1 MALSNSERVGKCLEL
16 LNLGLASFVERELK
30 RSLGKEWFSSIQSTL
45 HDHQSSG
52 LKSDVAHWDTQ
63 LLLQVMINFWKQVF
77 ESTLGKNGRNMVG
90 ELVDIR
96 NRWAHQKAFNTAD
109 ALRGIDTIQR
119 LLNAVSSDKANE
131 VEKHHHEVMRHRFED
146 LSRQESKKVERAT
159 IEGRPE
165 MGLKPWREVATP
177 HDDVCS
183 GKFQVAEFA
192 ADLWQVYR
200 GEAKGEYGDPV
211 EFFARTY
218 LTEGLKQL
226 LTMGLERLSGTGGD
240 PVVELQTNFGGGKT
254 HSMLALYHLFGG
266 TLPSKLPGVDALIK
280 DSKIEVPKKVSRA
293 VLVGTQIDPG
303 KAHEKPDGTV
313 VRTLWGEIAW
323 QLGGKEGYKL
333 IADADKNGTNPGE
346 GLITLFKKYSPCLV
360 MIDEWVA
367 YARQLRDN
375 NDLPAGSFD
384 THFTFAQAL
393 SECAKAVPNTF
404 LVVSVPASDEQEIGG
419 SIGEK
424 ALGRLKNALGR
435 VQTPWRPAT
444 PEEGFEIVRRRLFV
458 QDQSLAAHRDAVV
471 KAFFDKYQAEHHEF
485 PAVCKDLNYRERMRA
500 AYPIHPVLFDFL
512 FDYWSTLERFQRT
525 RGVLRLMA
533 TVIHSLWKSG
543 DKNLMIL
550 PAFTPID
557 DPSVQE
563 ELQKQLDD
571 RWESVLSNDIDGA
584 TSSPVTLDN
593 GNPNLGRFSACRRV
607 ARTIFMGSAPM
618 VKQHTKG
625 ISSKEIALACFQPGE
640 QVAIFGDALR
650 RISQESSYLNED
662 SGRYWFSTQATIA
675 TKARELAQHFLEKR
689 EPVLQFIQEQVRKEV
704 SGSSGRGDFV
714 RVHPIPNGPNDIPDE
729 PETRLVILGASAFHV
744 GKQKD
749 SPALRAAK
757 AILESRGSSPRVNQN
772 SLVFLAPDMDGL
784 ESLIKAGAE
793 LLGWEDVLAKRDQL
807 DLSPSTVKQA
817 EGRHKTAKSTFE
829 LRLPEAFMW
838 LIYPTQSSAVNPV
851 QWIDERLTGQ
861 DSLAIRASKKLLSSE
876 QLLSSLG
883 PNTLRKELDSVPLW
897 KGDYVRIKDLAG
909 YFAQYLY
916 LPRLRS
922 VDVLLNAVEQGL
934 NRMSWNV
941 DSFAYADEVDSSTGQ
956 YKGLDSGKLI
966 RPVLNETSVL
976 VKADIAHAR
985 LRTRSEAG
993 KTPNSTHSEPSE
1005 GSRIPDSKPAGGTPL
1020 PALSQP
1026 KVFYASVP
1034 IKDPGRFLKEAGTLN
1049 TEVISQLT
1057 AIYGADA
1064 EITIEV
1070 RINVQDGIP
1079 DNVRKAVSENCKT
1092 LKYQNF
1098 NFEE

>member
-1 MALSNSERVGKCLEL
+1 MAISNAERIGKCLEL
-16 LNLGLASFVERELK
+16 LNQGLSPYVERELK
-30 RSLGKEWFSSIQSTL
+30 RGLGKDWLLSVQASL
-45 HDHQSSG
+45 RDHQAAG
-52 LKSDVAHWDTQ
+52 LKSDVAQWDTQ
-63 LLLQVMINFWKQVF
+63 LLLQVMTLFWKQVF

-90 ELVDIR
+90 ELIETR

-109 ALRGIDTIQR
+109 AVRGLDTIQR
-119 LLNAVSSDKANE
+119 LLHAVSSEKAAE
-131 VEKHHHEVMRHRFED
+131 VEKHYHEVMRNRFED
-146 LSRQESKKVERAT
+146 LSRLESKKVERAT

-200 GEAKGEYGDPV
+200 GEAKGEYGEPV

-226 LTMGLERLSGTGGD
+226 LKMGLERLSDAGGD

-266 TLPSKLPGVDALIK
+266 TLPSKLPGVDALVK
-280 DSKIEVPKKVSRA
+280 DLKLEVPKKVNRA
-293 VLVGTQIDPG
+293 VIVGTQIDPG
-303 KAHEKPDGTV
+303 KPHEKTDGTV
-313 VRTLWGEIAW
+313 VHTLWGEIAW
-323 QLGGKEGYKL
+323 QLGGKEGYKIL
-333 IADADKNGTNPGE
+333 ADADKKGTNPGE
-346 GLITLFKKYSPCLV
+346 ALKTLFRKYSPCLV

-419 SIGEK
+419 SMGEK

-485 PAVCKDLNYRERMRA
+485 PPGCKELTYRERMKA

-550 PAFTPID
+550 PAFVPID

-571 RWESVLSNDIDGA
+571 RWESVLGNDIDGA
-584 TSSPVTLDN
+584 TSSPVNLDN
-593 GNPNLGRFSACRRV
+593 GNPNLGRYSACRRV

-625 ISSKEIALACFQPGE
+625 ITSKEIALASFQPGE

-650 RISQESSYLNED
+650 RISQESSYLNEEA
-662 SGRYWFSTQATIA
+662 GRYWFSTQATIA
-675 TKARELAQHFLEKR
+675 TKARELAQHYLEKR

-714 RVHPIPNGPNDIPDE
+714 RVHPIPTGPNDIPDE
-729 PETRLVILGASAFHV
+729 PETRLVILGASAPHISR
-744 GKQKD
+744 QKD
-749 SPALRAAK
+749 TPALRAAK
-757 AILESRGSSPRVNQN
+757 ALLESRGTSPRVNQN

-784 ESLIKAGAE
+784 EALIKAAAE
-793 LLGWEDVLAKRDQL
+793 LLGWEEVLSKKDEL

-817 EGRHKTAKSTFE
+817 EARHKTAKSTFE

-838 LIYPTQSSAVNPV
+838 LIYPTQSSATNSV
-851 QWIDERLTGQ
+851 QWVDERLTGQ
-861 DSLAIRASKKLLSSE
+861 ESLAVRASKKLISAE
-876 QLLSSLG
+876 QLLTSLG
-883 PNTLRKELDSVPLW
+883 PNSLRKELDNVPLW
-897 KGDYVRIKDLAG
+897 KGEHVRLKDLAG

-916 LPRLRS
+916 LPRLKS
-922 VDVLLNAVEQGL
+922 SEVLLQAIEQGL
-934 NRMSWNV
+934 SRLSWST
-941 DSFAYADEVDSSTGQ
+941 DTFAYADEYDSSIGQ
-956 YKGLDSGKLI
+956 YKGLSAGSI
-966 RPVLNETSVL
+966 VRPVLNETAVL
-976 VKADIAHAR
+976 VKGDVASLILNKQKESSKSPVAS
-985 LRTRSEAG
+985 SENPGAA
-993 KTPNSTHSEPSE
+993 STHT
-1005 GSRIPDSKPAGGTPL
+1005 GSRQTGVPA
-1020 PALSQP
+1020 PATVQP

-1034 IKDPGRFLKEAGTLN
+1034 VKDPSRFLKEAGTLN

-1057 AIYGADA
+1057 GIYGAEA

-1070 RINVQDGIP
+1070 RINVQEGIP
-1079 DNVRKAVSENCKT
+1079 DSVKKAVTENCKT

>member
-1 MALSNSERVGKCLEL
+1 MAISNAERIGKSLEL
-16 LNLGLASFVERELK
+16 LNQGLSPFVDRELK
-30 RSLGKEWFSSIQSTL
+30 RNLGKEWLSAVRGTL
-45 HDHQSSG
+45 HDHQSAG
-52 LKSDVAHWDTQ
+52 LKNEVSQWDTQ
-63 LLLQVMINFWKQVF
+63 LLLQVMINFWRQAF
-77 ESTLGKNGRNMVG
+77 EGTLGKNGRNIVG

-109 ALRGIDTIQR
+109 ALRGLDTIQR
-119 LLNAVSSDKANE
+119 LLNAVSSENARE
-131 VEKHHHEVMRHRFED
+131 VEKHHYEVMRNRFED
-146 LSRQESKKVERAT
+146 QTRQESKKVEKAT
-159 IEGRPE
+159 IEGRPDS
-165 MGLKPWREVATP
+165 GLKPWREVATP
-177 HDDVCS
+177 HDDVCT
-183 GKFQVAEFA
+183 GRFQVAEFA

-200 GEAKGEYGDPV
+200 GEAKGEYADPI

-226 LTMGLERLSGTGGD
+226 LKMGLERLSGTGGD

-266 TLPSKLPGVDALIK
+266 TLASKLPGVDALVR
-280 DSKIEVPKKVSRA
+280 DLKIEVPKKVNRA
-293 VLVGTQIDPG
+293 VIVGTQIDPG
-303 KAHEKPDGTV
+303 KPHEKPDGTV

-323 QLGGKEGYKL
+323 QLGGKDGYK
-333 IADADKNGTNPGE
+333 IVAEADKNGTSPGE
-346 GLITLFKKYSPCLV
+346 ALKTLFKKYSPCLV

-393 SECAKAVPNTF
+393 SECAKSVPNTF

-419 SIGEK
+419 SMGEK

-435 VQTPWRPAT
+435 VQAPWRPAT

-458 QDQSLAAHRDAVV
+458 QDQSLAVHRDAVV
-471 KAFFDKYQAEHHEF
+471 KAFFDKYTAEHHEF
-485 PAVCKDLNYRERMRA
+485 PPACKELSYRERMKA

-533 TVIHSLWKSG
+533 TVIHTLWKTG

-550 PAFTPID
+550 PAFVPMD
-557 DPSVQE
+557 DPNVQE

-571 RWESVLSNDIDGA
+571 RWESVFGNDIDGV
-584 TSSPVTLDN
+584 SSFPVNLDKE
-593 GNPNLGRFSACRRV
+593 NPNLGRFSACRRV

-618 VKQHTKG
+618 IKQNAKG
-625 ISSKEIALACFQPGE
+625 ITAKDIALGCFQPGE

-650 RISQESSYLNED
+650 RISQGSSYLNED

-675 TKARELAQHFLEKR
+675 TKAKELAQHFLEQR
-689 EPVLQFIQEQVRKEV
+689 EPVVRFIQEQVRKEV
-704 SGSSGRGDFV
+704 SGTSGRGDFA
-714 RVHPIPNGPNDIPDE
+714 RVHPVPTGPNDIPDE
-729 PETRLVILGASAFHV
+729 PEARLVILGSTAHHIS
-744 GKQKD
+744 KQKD
-749 SPALRAAK
+749 TPALRAAK

-793 LLGWEDVLAKRDQL
+793 LLGWETVLEKQEEY

-817 EGRHKTAKSTFE
+817 EARHKAAEQTFD
-829 LRLPEAFMW
+829 LRMPEAFMW
-838 LIYPTQSSAVNPV
+838 LIYPTQSSATSAV
-851 QWIDERLTGQ
+851 QWVDERLTGQ
-861 DSLAIRASKKLLSSE
+861 DSLAVRASKKLISSE
-876 QLLSSLG
+876 QLLTSFG
-883 PNTLRKELDSVPLW
+883 PNSLRKELDNVPLW
-897 KGDYVRIKDLAG
+897 KSDSVKIKELAG
-909 YFAQYLY
+909 YFSQYLY
-916 LPRLRS
+916 LPRLKS
-922 VDVLLNAVEQGL
+922 SEVLLEAIEQGL
-934 NRMSWNV
+934 SRVTWNP
-941 DSFAYADEVDSSTGQ
+941 DTFAYADEYDSSSGQ

-966 RPVLNETSVL
+966 RPVMNESAVL
-976 VKADIAHAR
+976 VKADVAAVLLNKQR
-985 LRTRSEAG
+985 EGANPAPANPTGLGQVPT
-993 KTPNSTHSEPSE
+993 TPSAPT
-1005 GSRIPDSKPAGGTPL
+1005 TPRG
-1020 PALSQP
+1020 PQPNVQP
-1026 KVFYASVP
+1026 KVFYASVQV
-1034 IKDPGRFLKEAGTLN
+1034 KDPGRFLKEAGTLN
-1049 TEVISQLT
+1049 TEIISLLT
-1057 AIYGADA
+1057 GIYGAEA

-1070 RINVQDGIP
+1070 RVNVQDGIP
-1079 DNVRKAVSENCKT
+1079 DNVKRAVTENCKT

>member
-1 MALSNSERVGKCLEL
+1 MAISNSERIGKCLEL
-16 LNLGLASFVERELK
+16 LNHGLSPYVARELK
-30 RSLGKEWFSSIQSTL
+30 RGLGNDWFSTVRSTL
-45 HDHQSSG
+45 HDHQATS
-52 LKSDVAHWDTQ
+52 LKNDVAHWDTQ
-63 LLLQVMINFWKQVF
+63 LLLQVMTIFWKQVF
-77 ESTLGKNGRNMVG
+77 EDTLGKNGRNMVG
-90 ELVDIR
+90 ELIDTR

-109 ALRGIDTIQR
+109 AVRGLDTIQR
-119 LLNAVSSDKANE
+119 LLHAISSEKAAE
-131 VEKHHHEVMRHRFED
+131 VEKHYHEVMRNRFED
-146 LSRQESKKVERAT
+146 LSRQESKKVEKAT

-200 GEAKGEYGDPV
+200 GEAKGEYGEPI

-226 LTMGLERLSGTGGD
+226 LKMGLERLSGTGGD

-266 TLPSKLPGVDALIK
+266 TVPSKLPGVDALVRDLK
-280 DSKIEVPKKVSRA
+280 LEVPKKVHRA
-293 VLVGTQIDPG
+293 VIVGTQIDPG
-303 KAHEKPDGTV
+303 KPHEKPDGTI
-313 VRTLWGEIAW
+313 VRTVWGEIAW
-323 QLGGKEGYKL
+323 QLGGKNGYK
-333 IADADKNGTNPGE
+333 IVADSDKNSTNPGE
-346 GLITLFKKYSPCLV
+346 ALKTLFKKYSPCLV

-393 SECAKAVPNTF
+393 SECAKSVPNTF

-419 SIGEK
+419 SMGEK

-458 QDQSLAAHRDAVV
+458 QNQSLAAHRDAVV

-485 PAVCKDLNYRERMRA
+485 PPACKDFAYRERMKA

-533 TVIHSLWKSG
+533 TVIHSLWKNG

-571 RWESVLSNDIDGA
+571 RWESVLGNDIDGA
-584 TSSPVTLDN
+584 SSSPVTLDN
-593 GNPNLGRFSACRRV
+593 GNPNLGRYSACRRV

-625 ISSKEIALACFQPGE
+625 ITSKEIALASFQPGE

-650 RISQESSYLNED
+650 RIAQESSYLNEEA
-662 SGRYWFSTQATIA
+662 GRYWFSTQATIA

-689 EPVLQFIQEQVRKEV
+689 EPVLQFIQDQVRKEV

-729 PETRLVILGASAFHV
+729 PETRLVVLGASAHHIN
-744 GKQKD
+744 KQKD

-757 AILESRGSSPRVNQN
+757 AILESRGNSPRVNQN

-793 LLGWEDVLAKRDQL
+793 LLGWDDVLDKKNEL

-817 EGRHKTAKSTFE
+817 EARHKTAKNTFD

-838 LIYPTQSSAVNPV
+838 LIYPTQSSATNPL
-851 QWIDERLTGQ
+851 QWVDERLTGQ
-861 DSLAIRASKKLLSSE
+861 DALAVRASKKLISSE
-876 QLLSSLG
+876 QLLTSLG
-883 PNTLRKELDSVPLW
+883 PNSLRKELDNVPLW
-897 KGDYVRIKDLAG
+897 KGNYVRIKDLAA

-916 LPRLRS
+916 LPRLKS
-922 VDVLLNAVEQGL
+922 SDVLMQAIEQGL
-934 NRMSWNV
+934 NRLTWST
-941 DSFAYADEVDSSTGQ
+941 DTFAYADEYDSSSGQ
-956 YKGLDSGKLI
+956 YKGLSAGSI
-966 RPVLNETSVL
+966 VRPVLNETSVL
-976 VKADIAHAR
+976 VKGDIASGI
-985 LRTRSEAG
+985 LNKQQGGS
-993 KTPNSTHSEPSE
+993 KTPVTTPVPPGATPTQPGSTPT
-1005 GSRIPDSKPAGGTPL
+1005 GVPA
-1020 PALSQP
+1020 PANVQP

-1034 IKDPGRFLKEAGTLN
+1034 VKDPSRFLKEAGTLN

-1057 AIYGADA
+1057 AIYGAEA

-1070 RINVQDGIP
+1070 RVNVHDGIP
-1079 DNVRKAVSENCKT
+1079 DNVKKAVTENCKT